1 MAGIIFT
8 PACSN
13 IDDKLDNEEEIIN
26 SPTPSADNENNE
38 TEESSAA
45 PSVNTNISENNG
57 NRKNDNNSVKVIT
70 NEKKLDGFNSISEEE
85 INELL
90 RLIENIDISDEINPE
105 ADPGFDQI
113 EIPDE

>member
-1 MAGIIFT
+1 M
-8 PACSN
+8 
-13 IDDKLDNEEEIIN
+13 
-26 SPTPSADNENNE
+26 
-38 TEESSAA
+38 
-45 PSVNTNISENNG
+45 
-57 NRKNDNNSVKVIT
+57 
-70 NEKKLDGFNSISEEE
+70 DGFNSISEEE